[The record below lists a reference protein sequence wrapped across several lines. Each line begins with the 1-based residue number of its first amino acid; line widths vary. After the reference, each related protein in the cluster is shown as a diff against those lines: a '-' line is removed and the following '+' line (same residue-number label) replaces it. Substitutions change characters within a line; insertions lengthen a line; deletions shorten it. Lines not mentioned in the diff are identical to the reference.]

1 MKSLVLVA
9 LMFLVSIS
17 NAQSVHIA
25 SDCSCIEIKS
35 DSYFDGVFS
44 SIVFTVSWPSNMPSP
59 KWKPS
64 EVIPAYAAGPL
75 VTSNGRTYRTF
86 SGLGFIALKD
96 MDYALT
102 PDEFVCIMKF
112 EGTPVRVEE
121 NSIALNSD
129 FYVSLNGKNSTGHV
143 DSNPC
148 RKTTKIGVYPNPVS
162 HTLTI
167 SILEGNF
174 NIVRLINANGQLV
187 YTSQVT
193 QEQFYINI
201 TNLPSGKY
209 SLILLGKDQHSQKI
223 IIDR

>member
-1 MKSLVLVA
+1 MKSLVLSAILLMSVA
-9 LMFLVSIS
+9 S
-17 NAQSVHIA
+17 NAQTVHIA

-35 DSYFDGVFS
+35 DTYFDDVFS
-44 SIVFTVSWPSNMPSP
+44 SIVFTVSWPSNMTAP

-64 EVIPAYAAGPL
+64 EVIPAYSAGPS
-75 VTSNGRTYRTF
+75 VISNGRTYQTF
-86 SGLGFIALKD
+86 SGIGFVALKD

-102 PDEFVCIMKF
+102 PDAFVCIMKF
-112 EGTPVRVEE
+112 EGAPVRVEE
-121 NSIALNSD
+121 KSSAFNSD

-148 RKTTKIGVYPNPVS
+148 RKTTKIGVYPNPVA

-167 SILEGNF
+167 SVLEGNF
-174 NIVRLINANGQLV
+174 SLVRLVNANGQLV
-187 YTSQVT
+187 YSNQVT

-209 SLILLGKDQHSQKI
+209 SLILLGKDQHRQKI